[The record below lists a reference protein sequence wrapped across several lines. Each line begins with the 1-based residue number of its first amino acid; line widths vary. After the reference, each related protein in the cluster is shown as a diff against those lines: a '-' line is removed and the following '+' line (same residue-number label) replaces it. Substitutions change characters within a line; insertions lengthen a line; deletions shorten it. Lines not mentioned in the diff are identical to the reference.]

1 MKMNSLNLILS
12 SIFILSFSSANS
24 QIFVPGSE
32 ELLAKLRLNESNEGI
47 RHTQYTDIIGDPYLY
62 KDFHPGEVIFKT
74 GEKYKADIRY
84 DIYSELIQIRYNDNV
99 FGISQTGNI
108 SRIIVDTLTFIYNE
122 ISRPGKQSPL
132 SKPFCFIVR
141 IEGRCMLLIRKHLRI
156 QDPEPP
162 KLYQDAKPAKFIH
175 LKELC
180 YLKTENSNAV
190 KIQKIKDLLSVCNDK
205 QEELKQFIRTNRLDI
220 SKIEHLEKIVTFY
233 NNL

>member
-1 MKMNSLNLILS
+1 MKTLNLILS
-12 SIFILSFSSANS
+12 SILILSVSSANS

-32 ELLAKLRLNESNEGI
+32 ELLAKLRLNESIEGI

-62 KDFHPGEVIFKT
+62 KDFYPGEVIFKK
-74 GEKYKADIRY
+74 GEKYKADLRY
-84 DIYSELIQIRYNDNV
+84 DIYSDLIQIRYNGNI
-99 FGISQTGNI
+99 FGISQTENI
-108 SRIIVDTLTFIYNE
+108 SRIIIDTLTFIYNK
-122 ISRPGKQSPL
+122 ISRPSKQSLL
-132 SKPFCFIVR
+132 SKPYCFIVR
-141 IEGRCMLLIRKHLRI
+141 KEGRCMLLIRKHIRI